1 MVIEK
6 KQIRDIV
13 HRFYTGQDTIYLSN
27 FDRGSDLPAMTASIK
42 GLGELST
49 RSLGLPAGAGLRCR
63 SAVQV
68 NNPENT
74 LAISPVPSSTRP
86 INDFASIT
94 ASSASGRWIP
104 TFRPSNA
111 SPSARHISGLMPM
124 ASYGLILGQSAVTR
138 LPQVIINGREA
149 MAFSSSSVIISSYSE
164 TPLW

>member
-42 GLGELST
+42 GLGELS
-49 RSLGLPAGAGLRCR
+49 LD
-63 SAVQV
+63 
-68 NNPENT
+68 NPLNT
-74 LAISPVPSSTRP
+74 LAIFPVPSSTRP

-138 LPQVIINGREA
+138 LPQVIISGREA